1 MPTSQRGRKSKKAK
15 AEAASLNLRK
25 TTAEVQASL
34 EILIE
39 KPSTDVERV
48 PKVPPTPGRHVSA
61 NRPILE
67 RREGVKRGRTATFD
81 EADKFTESRQGSHG
95 PKKKAKKEEEIETRS
110 KRSISDTKVVEADVE
125 DKKSGP
131 SVPSAQHHQVAYH
144 GSKMKYVMDCDENG
158 VPAERPPFRR
168 DSPQVTHTIRD
179 QVGNPLFRKDVIR
192 EETPLDLF
200 LENDHE
206 TRMRDSKARTSHLRR
221 GAFHKRSP
229 ERSGKVL
236 QMPKTTGRGSYHKKI
251 RSARMPMRNFA
262 FGRPRGC

>member
-15 AEAASLNLRK
+15 AEAASMNIRK
-25 TTAEVQASL
+25 STAEVQATL
-34 EILIE
+34 EIVIQ
-39 KPSTDVERV
+39 KPPTDIDRV
-48 PKVPPTPGRHVSA
+48 PKVPPMPGRHVST
-61 NRPILE
+61 NRPTLE

-81 EADKFTESRQGSHG
+81 EADKLNERGQDSHRA
-95 PKKKAKKEEEIETRS
+95 KKKAKKEEEIETRS
-110 KRSISDTKVVEADVE
+110 KRSISDTKVVEADAE

-131 SVPSAQHHQVAYH
+131 SVPSARHHQVAYH

-206 TRMRDSKARTSHLRR
+206 TRMKDSKARASHLRR
-221 GAFHKRSP
+221 GGFHRRAP
-229 ERSGKVL
+229 ERSGNVL

-251 RSARMPMRNFA
+251 RSTRMPMRNFS
-262 FGRPRGC
+262 FRRPRGC